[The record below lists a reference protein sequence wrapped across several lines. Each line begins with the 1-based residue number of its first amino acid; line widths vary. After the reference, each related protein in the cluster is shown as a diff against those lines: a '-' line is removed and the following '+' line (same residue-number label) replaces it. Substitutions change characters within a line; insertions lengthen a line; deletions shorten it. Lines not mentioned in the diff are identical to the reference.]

1 LTATP
6 NSDPPRDGRSN
17 RRSFSADE
25 KLAIVL
31 ETERADETV
40 SAVARR
46 HGIVTSILFRWRADL
61 GFGKNKRAK
70 LAAVK
75 LTDGQTGASAVPL
88 ILQDLLQPPDGMA
101 AVELNDGRRVF
112 APIGGDPEVVRQQV
126 LKQEA
131 AR

>member
-1 LTATP
+1 MSTIKK
-6 NSDPPRDGRSN
+6 S
-17 RRSFSADE
+17 
-25 KLAIVL
+25 
-31 ETERADETV
+31 
-40 SAVARR
+40 
-46 HGIVTSILFRWRADL
+46 

-75 LTDGQTGASAVPL
+75 VTDGQTGASGVPL

-112 APIGGDPEVVRQQV
+112 APIGSDPEAVRQHV
-126 LKQEA
+126 LEQEA